1 MTVWKDGQNNNKNF
15 KNMYGVDFQQFLFLL
30 ERLFVFFP
38 QWACKKLIEFN
49 YRENRVELLLI
60 FVIFVCSL
68 SLFISLKVW
77 LKLFEIDYAFDVL
90 FEKIENG
97 DHYDESSSSVDSLS
111 SLSDLSSDDE
121 PERKDEPKE
130 KDDDAPEKTDDEED
144 IERKKRDNDEFE
156 KKVSEYEAEHKA
168 LCLFLVDT
176 PDKPVFSEIS
186 IASVEHF
193 IEERFDEADTLHVII
208 DTKGELDLEDE
219 SSRNLFKR
227 LGNVFVDWIKKKSN
241 GTIRF
246 LVVGDCEECAYV
258 LVKSF
263 CALSSVIDLSST
275 FLNTKNE
282 TNIPELEFY
291 DSVEIT
297 DIYWSYIKLFD
308 NW

>member
-1 MTVWKDGQNNNKNF
+1 
-15 KNMYGVDFQQFLFLL
+15 MYGVDFQQFLFLM

-68 SLFISLKVW
+68 SLFISLRVW
-77 LKLFEIDYAFDVL
+77 LKLFEIDFAFDVL
-90 FEKIENG
+90 LEKIENG
-97 DHYDESSSSVDSLS
+97 DHHDEDESSSSVDSLS
-111 SLSDLSSDDE
+111 SLSDSSSESDDE

-130 KDDDAPEKTDDEED
+130 KDDKEPEKTDDEED

-246 LVVGDCEECAYV
+246 LVVGDCEECAYL

-263 CALSSVIDLSST
+263 CAFSSVIELSST

-308 NW
+308 N

>member
-1 MTVWKDGQNNNKNF
+1 
-15 KNMYGVDFQQFLFLL
+15 MYGVDFQQFLFLL